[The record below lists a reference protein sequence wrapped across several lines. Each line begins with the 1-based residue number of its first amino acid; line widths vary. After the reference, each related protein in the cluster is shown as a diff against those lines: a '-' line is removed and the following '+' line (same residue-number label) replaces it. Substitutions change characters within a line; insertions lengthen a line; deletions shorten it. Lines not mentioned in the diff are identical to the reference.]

1 MADRTTPPTGG
12 GSSREHVSRIDRT
25 YFQRPSRF
33 QRIRR
38 GLLLAAVVAGAAWGA
53 WAAFDVPRQIAPGPV
68 AAVHAKWESD
78 CSACHV
84 PFAPIKDN
92 TWFSSAATRQAMDA
106 KCEACHRGAAH
117 HPLQVAAAAGSC
129 ASCHADHRGRDAD
142 LSRVG
147 DRTCTAC
154 HGDIAAH
161 RRADGPADVPPS
173 TVVAPITL
181 LPPATGGAT
190 PPVAADAAADGAAGA
205 AGRTVPHGL
214 DAAALARFLETTFLE
229 DALRNEPRLL
239 DAGRARRPL
248 PSPAA
253 APAVEPGLRTL
264 VAERF
269 DRAIAF
275 TRGTCEKCHEVESV
289 TVRAG
294 ILATE
299 PPRTAALG
307 IGVGPARVPVKWF
320 TKAFFNHQPHRGFEC
335 RECHAAA
342 YPDATSGPIAGSPIA
357 GSPIAGSPIDSGTVM
372 ISGRESC
379 TACHAPP
386 GRDAV
391 TGKPIGGVR
400 FDCVECHRYHGLGA
414 HPGITALSPAAA
426 SPDAATR

>member
-173 TVVAPITL
+173 TVVAPITRFDDEHH
-181 LPPATGGAT
+181 PPFAAL
-190 PPVAADAAADGAAGA
+190 AADPGRLKFSHGRHMRAGLSFAGPAAAGA
-205 AGRTVPHGL
+205 EAEVGGDEAVDGERKRWVVQLVCKVP
-214 DAAALARFLETTFLE
+214 DE
-229 DALRNEPRLL
+229 RLL
-239 DAGRARRPL
+239 
-248 PSPAA
+248 
-253 APAVEPGLRTL
+253 VLRL
-264 VAERF
+264 Q
-269 DRAIAF
+269 
-275 TRGTCEKCHEVESV
+275 
-289 TVRAG
+289 
-294 ILATE
+294 
-299 PPRTAALG
+299 RTG
-307 IGVGPARVPVKWF
+307 
-320 TKAFFNHQPHRGFEC
+320 
-335 RECHAAA
+335 
-342 YPDATSGPIAGSPIA
+342 
-357 GSPIAGSPIDSGTVM
+357 
-372 ISGRESC
+372 
-379 TACHAPP
+379 
-386 GRDAV
+386 
-391 TGKPIGGVR
+391 
-400 FDCVECHRYHGLGA
+400 
-414 HPGITALSPAAA
+414 
-426 SPDAATR
+426 